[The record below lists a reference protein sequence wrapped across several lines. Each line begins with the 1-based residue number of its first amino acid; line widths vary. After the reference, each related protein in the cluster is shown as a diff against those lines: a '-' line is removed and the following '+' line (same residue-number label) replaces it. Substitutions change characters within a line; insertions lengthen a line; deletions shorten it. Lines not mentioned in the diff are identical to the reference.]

1 MRDFLKRLDCP
12 DKDEDVVNALEPLIV
27 EPANRMYERDEH
39 PWDGSASK
47 PEDFNKPIPWEE
59 LHPAGHDPKA
69 RLAVQDEEGVVA

>member
-39 PWDGSASK
+39 PWDGRSQ
-47 PEDFNKPIPWEE
+47 
-59 LHPAGHDPKA
+59 AGGF
-69 RLAVQDEEGVVA
+69 Q